1 MYRYADRIPLAT
13 APDRHP
19 APCTRPWG
27 LTRLEPFLSVDQ
39 VVETVVDLDPSTQ
52 LGRYVTPDGVIT
64 MAPGK
69 HSRSRRGTEKG
80 TKTGNRKDGSR
91 PGGDTDHEQDTKLD

>member
-1 MYRYADRIPLAT
+1 M
-13 APDRHP
+13 
-19 APCTRPWG
+19 
-27 LTRLEPFLSVDQ
+27 
-39 VVETVVDLDPSTQ
+39 VDLDPKTQ
-52 LGRYVTPDGVIT
+52 LARYVTPNGVIT